1 MSITEKISHAAER
14 KAFETVLDSMLK
26 KGQTQDVGGC
36 VAGGRIY
43 CHINAAGDVEP
54 CVFIHYSGANIREKS
69 FLECLQQPLFLEYRK
84 GQPFNGNHL
93 RPCPMLE
100 NPYELGRL
108 VAESGAHGTDLVEPE
123 TPEDLRR
130 KTVAGAAAWAPVAEK
145 IWNDENDPMYTKR
158 LEGMQQG
165 MAETDLEKFE
175 RLGHFGD
182 CQNEK

>member
-1 MSITEKISHAAER
+1 MKYYE
-14 KAFETVLDSMLK
+14 
-26 KGQTQDVGGC
+26 
-36 VAGGRIY
+36 
-43 CHINAAGDVEP
+43 N
-54 CVFIHYSGANIREKS
+54 
-69 FLECLQQPLFLEYRK
+69 
-84 GQPFNGNHL
+84 QPFNDNHL

-130 KTVAGAAAWAPVAEK
+130 KTVAGAAAWAPVADK

-158 LEGMQQG
+158 LEGMKQG

-182 CQNEK
+182 CQDKH

>member
-69 FLECLQQPLFLEYRK
+69 FLECLQQPLFKEYHK
-84 GQPFNGNHL
+84 GQPFNHNHL
-93 RPCPMLE
+93 P
-100 NPYELGRL
+100 ELL
-108 VAESGAHGTDLVEPE
+108 PKMVADSGAHS
-123 TPEDLRR
+123 
-130 KTVAGAAAWAPVAEK
+130 
-145 IWNDENDPMYTKR
+145 
-158 LEGMQQG
+158 
-165 MAETDLEKFE
+165 TDLEAPESAEHLCAKCKE
-175 RLGHFGD
+175 YAAHWKPEA
-182 CQNEK
+182 EKLWAEDHS